1 MVRCGVVRNSVR
13 TSRGSVFQI
22 VTTGLRS
29 NSMKSDENRP
39 KLALILGVTASGK
52 SDCALAVAD
61 ALNGEIVS
69 VDSMQV
75 YRGMDIGTAKPT
87 VEERARVPHHLIDI
101 LEPSEA
107 CSAAFFAAEADKAIA
122 EIAARGRLPIVVGGT
137 PLYLMSLM
145 FGMFEGPSADPE
157 LRRQLRAVADEEGT
171 ATLHRRLE
179 KVDPNGA
186 ERIHPNDYKRIE
198 RALEVYELTGK
209 PLSELQTQWSADGLR
224 YPGCVIGLRR
234 EKEDASRRINARV
247 KLMVEMGLVEEVR
260 GLLERPNGLSEQAR
274 QGLGYAQIIDHLEGR
289 MSLADAVEQI
299 KILTRRF
306 AKHQRTW
313 YRKFHM
319 AQWVDIGAEESKAS
333 IAERVV
339 GLLT

>member
-1 MVRCGVVRNSVR
+1 VPE
-13 TSRGSVFQI
+13 VFQI

-29 NSMKSDENRP
+29 KSMKTDGDRP
-39 KLALILGVTASGK
+39 EIALILGVTASGK
-52 SDCALAVAD
+52 SDCALDVAE
-61 ALNGEIVS
+61 ALDGEIVS

-87 VEERARVPHHLIDI
+87 TADRARAPHHLIDI
-101 LEPSEA
+101 LEPSDA
-107 CSAAFFAAEADKAIA
+107 CSAAYFAAQADQAIA
-122 EIAARGRLPIVVGGT
+122 AIAARGRLPIVVGGT

-145 FGMFEGPSADPE
+145 FGMFEGPSADRE
-157 LRRQLRAVADEEGT
+157 LRKRLRAVADEEGT
-171 ATLHRRLE
+171 SALHQRLE

-224 YPGCVIGLRR
+224 YPGRVVGLRR

-247 KLMVEMGLVEEVR
+247 KQMVEAGLVEEVR
-260 GLLERPNGLSEQAR
+260 GLLAQPQGLSEQAR

-313 YRKFHM
+313 YRKFPM
-319 AQWVDIGAEESKAS
+319 AKWVDVAAKESKAS
-333 IAERVV
+333 IAQRVLE
-339 GLLT
+339 LLRG

>member
-1 MVRCGVVRNSVR
+1 
-13 TSRGSVFQI
+13 
-22 VTTGLRS
+22 
-29 NSMKSDENRP
+29 MKSDGDRP
-39 KLALILGVTASGK
+39 EIALILGVTASGK
-52 SDCALAVAD
+52 SDCALDVAE
-61 ALNGEIVS
+61 ALSGEIVS

-87 VEERARVPHHLIDI
+87 TADRARVPHHLIDI
-101 LEPSEA
+101 LEPSDA
-107 CSAAFFAAEADKAIA
+107 CSAAYFAAEADEAIA
-122 EIAARGRLPIVVGGT
+122 AIAARGRLPIVVGGT

-145 FGMFEGPSADPE
+145 FGMFEGPSADQE
-157 LRRQLRAVADEEGT
+157 LRKRLRAVADEEGT
-171 ATLHRRLE
+171 GALHRCLE

-224 YPGCVIGLRR
+224 YPGRVVGLRR

-247 KLMVEMGLVEEVR
+247 KQMIEAGLVEEVR
-260 GLLERPNGLSEQAR
+260 RLLAQPKGLSEQAR
-274 QGLGYAQIIDHLEGR
+274 QGLGYAQVIDHLEGR
-289 MSLADAVEQI
+289 MSLADAMEQI

-313 YRKFHM
+313 YRKFPM
-319 AQWVDIGAEESKAS
+319 AQWVDIEADEPKAS
-333 IAERVV
+333 IAQRVLA
-339 GLLT
+339 LLR